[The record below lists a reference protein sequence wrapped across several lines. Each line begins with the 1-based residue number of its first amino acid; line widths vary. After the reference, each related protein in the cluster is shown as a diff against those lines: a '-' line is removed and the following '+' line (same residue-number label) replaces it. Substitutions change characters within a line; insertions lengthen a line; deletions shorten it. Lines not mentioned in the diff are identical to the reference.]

1 MSADSLPW
9 PSGMEPFHCEVS
21 PDGDTVRV
29 RPIGELDLATAP
41 ILEAQL
47 TELREAG
54 YRQIVLDLRGLLFV
68 DSTGLHVILRHDAE
82 ARRDGFSLALVPG
95 SPEVQRIFEVAGVSS
110 RLPFIDA

>member
-1 MSADSLPW
+1 MSTDSQPP
-9 PSGMEPFHCEVS
+9 PSEPEQFRCEVS
-21 PDGDTVRV
+21 PERDTVRL

-41 ILEAQL
+41 ILETQI

-54 YRQIVLDLRGLLFV
+54 YRQILLDLRGLLFI
-68 DSTGLHVILRHDAE
+68 DSTGLHLILRHNAQ

-95 SPEVQRIFEVAGVSS
+95 PPEVQRVFDTAGVAT